1 MDWFNDLAGIAAV
14 LLALIT
20 LFNSVYKPRAQRYR
34 DNLENAGKHFDMTVE
49 AREKLQTLADNA
61 ITKQVALYD
70 RIVCLEADVSEM
82 KADLR
87 LFLSIFAD
95 WYDGIQL
102 LLRQIRA
109 FGQEP
114 KWEPDVEA
122 LEKLKQRYQKE

>member
-1 MDWFNDLAGIAAV
+1 MDNGFDLAGIAAV

-20 LFNSVYKPRAQRYR
+20 LFQTVYKPRSKRTSE
-34 DNLENAGKHFDMTVE
+34 DLDNAGKSFDMQIQ
-49 AREKLQTLADNA
+49 AREKLQVLADSA
-61 ITKQVALYD
+61 INKQVALYD

-87 LFLSIFAD
+87 LFLSLLAD

-102 LLRQIRA
+102 LLAQIRDL
-109 FGQEP
+109 GHVP

-122 LEKLKQRYQKE
+122 LEKLKQRYQDK